1 MGAHLFEKGTPRRN
15 MEQIQKQKGKT
26 NKANKAEVKRTIQ
39 QVSAKLRNI
48 TYAHMIMV
56 GIAVIYWTLL
66 VVYKANQPL
75 DCTDSKDEIRNTV
88 YQNETE
94 KSSKDRL
101 ILHPSIDY
109 EHAMSLENMYH
120 CYMINQGCSGYENAT
135 TLKINGVLRDC
146 SLDESYL
153 DESDNTTDPSLTAEE
168 CDKLCVPEPYRMI
181 ENMSHIGLDD
191 YKPVAL
197 EWYANIHFWDFLWL
211 ITAIFIQIRL
221 SNFRENSGFSGPTVI
236 DEKDMA
242 LTSIHILTVFIT
254 LAMYAVDVTMN
265 SCRLSLHDHDAVE
278 RDHASYWTI
287 YERNV
292 LLLKIHAVYC
302 AILLPILIISFIMRE
317 AFQKYETLQFT
328 FEM

>member
-75 DCTDSKDEIRNTV
+75 DCTDSKDEIRKTV

-101 ILHPSIDY
+101 ILHPSIDF

-120 CYMINQGCSGYENAT
+120 CYMINQGCYENAT
-135 TLKINGVLRDC
+135 TLKINGELRYCDE
-146 SLDESYL
+146 DESY
-153 DESDNTTDPSLTAEE
+153 SNSTTSEE

-197 EWYANIHFWDFLWL
+197 EWYAIIHFWDFLWL

-265 SCRLSLHDHDAVE
+265 SCWLSLHDHDAVE